1 MSRNERDYK
10 DSLFDSLGVANKEKI
25 HTQFLSW
32 FFNSANINN
41 GIKIKFLSK
50 ILDNQPIDEANNSEI
65 TAITEYESIDL
76 IIIIKDK
83 NFCIQCIFA
92 FENKLKSTL
101 HSNQL
106 AEYYKVL
113 NNKFNNINTHKFLL
127 SLIEEPKPDEWN
139 SLLYEKLLEIFEDKD
154 LLDQINGDDKVF
166 ITEYIKTLNNLLLAK
181 SEFFK
186 RPDDFKDVLV
196 VKKSDLNK
204 YTELSNLSDNHCVFV
219 AKYQLGTIF
228 MMNFIREKF
237 KDIIKSKKYEFKETH
252 GHPLLDIV
260 LIEYDKY
267 ILQFQ
272 YQNLTVKLQLI
283 SIGGAAL
290 SECLISKFKSLKDVI
305 GYEKINEAK
314 NNKKNYISLSK
325 KIEENY
331 SELGI
336 NVLTEFDYINN
347 KVKKIETSLEL

>member
-1 MSRNERDYK
+1 MSSNERDYK

-32 FFNSANINN
+32 FFNSANIDNE
-41 GIKIKFLSK
+41 IKIKFLSK
-50 ILDNQPIDEANNSEI
+50 ILNNQPIDANNSEI

-83 NFCIQCIFA
+83 NCCIQCVFA

-101 HSNQL
+101 HSDQL
-106 AEYYKVL
+106 AKYNEVL
-113 NNKFNNINTHKFLL
+113 KDNFNNIDTHKFLL
-127 SLIEEPKPDEWN
+127 SLIEEPNPNDWN
-139 SLLYEKLLEIFEDKD
+139 SLLYEKLLEIFEDKN
-154 LLDQINGDDKVF
+154 LLDQINGKDKVF
-166 ITEYIKTLNNLLLAK
+166 IEEYIKTLNNLLLAK

-186 RPDDFKDVLV
+186 RPDYFKDVLV

-204 YTELSNLSDNHCVFV
+204 YIELSNLLDSHRAFV

-228 MMNFIREKF
+228 MMNFIREEF
-237 KDIIKSKKYEFKETH
+237 KDIIQCKKYEFKETH
-252 GHPLLDIV
+252 GYPLLDIV
-260 LIEYDKY
+260 LIKNEKY

-290 SECLISKFKSLKDVI
+290 NECLISKFKSLKDVI
-305 GYEKINEAK
+305 VY
-314 NNKKNYISLSK
+314 
-325 KIEENY
+325 
-331 SELGI
+331 
-336 NVLTEFDYINN
+336 D
-347 KVKKIETSLEL
+347 KVSNPI